1 MDWKKRK
8 TQLSAK
14 VVKECQEKNKNSR
27 SSDWTPSKLAKDYRM
42 TKNQNKCEG
51 FEQNLQ

>member
-14 VVKECQEKNKNSR
+14 VVKVSGEKKNSR

-42 TKNQNKCEG
+42 TKNQNKYEG